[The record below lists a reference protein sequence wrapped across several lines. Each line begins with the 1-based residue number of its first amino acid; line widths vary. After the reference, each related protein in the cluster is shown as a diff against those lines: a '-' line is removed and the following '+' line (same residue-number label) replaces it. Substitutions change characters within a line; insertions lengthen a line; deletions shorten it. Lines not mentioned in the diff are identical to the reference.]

1 MRFKSKPAISGIMI
15 FAIVITSIQLT
26 LFASIVNAETDAVEI
41 VNVDEELSYSR
52 EVSAG
57 ETSTFNWSLI
67 NIYEGNKTINITISI
82 TNSNSDWSV
91 SLEPDSLITL
101 SQKWD
106 AKTVILTITA
116 PSNKAKGS
124 TNVTLEFK
132 FWLNNDKIQRS
143 EKRYAFTSL
152 TEIAKPEEEKVIGL
166 FENPLPSPLDN
177 EGGIF
182 LLTVLFWL
190 IVSIVLILILDPCVK
205 AATKRT
211 KTEVDDIILR
221 IIRTPLLVLVFFYG
235 VVSSLIIL
243 EDHIPDVVI
252 DAVSGIYGV
261 VAVLIIFYVA
271 YKLFKDILVYYGE
284 LIAQKTSSNI
294 DDVIVPIVEKVGV
307 VIISLVALGYVLGYL
322 NIDLTIF
329 VAGGVVI
336 SMVIAFA
343 AQETLSNFFSGIF
356 ILTDRPFKEGDKIIL
371 PDGDWYEVRNIGMR
385 STRLFRFKDAS
396 LVTIPNNNLA
406 NEKIANFTNPDDL
419 GRVMKTVGV
428 AYGTDSEKVKKILH
442 EVIMANEDIVT
453 EDEDFKPIIRFEEMA
468 DSSINF
474 FILVWVKDRDK
485 RFDVSDYLN
494 TEIYRR
500 FNKEG
505 IEIPFPQRVIHVKEE
520 KGGKKAGKKG

>member
-1 MRFKSKPAISGIMI
+1 VHADDPIKII
-15 FAIVITSIQLT
+15 
-26 LFASIVNAETDAVEI
+26 DW
-41 VNVDEELSYSR
+41 DEYTK

-57 ETSTFNWSLI
+57 QTATYNWTLENEDTAKTYEVSM
-67 NIYEGNKTINITISI
+67 NII
-82 TNSNSDWSV
+82 SNSDSDWNVQVDPDTPITITPTNTSTV
-91 SLEPDSLITL
+91 SLM
-101 SQKWD
+101 
-106 AKTVILTITA
+106 VTA
-116 PSNKAKGS
+116 PSNVSKGS
-124 TNVTLEFK
+124 TTVGLKFIIRHNGNVVQWGEWNTTTT
-132 FWLNNDKIQRS
+132 IP
-143 EKRYAFTSL
+143 YVP
-152 TEIAKPEEEKVIGL
+152 KPEEEKVIGI

-177 EGGIF
+177 EFGIF

-190 IVSIVLILILDPCVK
+190 AVSILLVFLLDPCVK
-205 AATKRT
+205 AFTKKT
-211 KTEVDDIILR
+211 KTQVDDIVLR

-235 VVSSLIIL
+235 FVSSLVIL
-243 EDHIPDVVI
+243 EDHIPSSI
-252 DAVSGIYGV
+252 LDAVNSLYGV
-261 VAVLIIFYVA
+261 IAVLIIFYVA

-356 ILTDRPFKEGDKIIL
+356 ILTDRPFKVGDKIIL
-371 PDGDWYEVRNIGMR
+371 PDGDWYEVRHIGMR

-419 GRVMKTVGV
+419 GRVMKTFGV
-428 AYGTDSEKVKKILH
+428 AYGTDSEKVKKIIH
-442 EVIMANEDIVT
+442 EVIMANPDIVT
-453 EDEDFKPIIRFEEMA
+453 DDENLKPIVRFEEMA

-474 FILVWVKDRDK
+474 FILVWIKDRDS
-485 RFDVSDYLN
+485 RFNVGDYLN

-500 FNKEG
+500 FNEEG
-505 IEIPFPQRVIHVKEE
+505 IEIPFPQRTVWVKEE
-520 KGGKKAGKKG
+520 KAGKKGGKKR

>member
-1 MRFKSKPAISGIMI
+1 MMILAIT
-15 FAIVITSIQLT
+15 ITLIQLT
-26 LFASIVNAETDAVEI
+26 FFASFVYADDPIKIIDW
-41 VNVDEELSYSR
+41 DEYTK

-57 ETSTFNWSLI
+57 QTATYNWTLENEDTAKTYEVSL
-67 NIYEGNKTINITISI
+67 NIIS
-82 TNSNSDWSV
+82 NSDSDWSV
-91 SLEPDSLITL
+91 QMDPDTPITITPTNTSTVSLM
-101 SQKWD
+101 
-106 AKTVILTITA
+106 VTA
-116 PSNKAKGS
+116 PSNVSKGS
-124 TNVTLEFK
+124 TIVRLKFIIRHNGNVVQWGEWNT
-132 FWLNNDKIQRS
+132 
-143 EKRYAFTSL
+143 TSS
-152 TEIAKPEEEKVIGL
+152 IPYIPKPEKEKVL
-166 FENPLPSPLDN
+166 DWFENPLPSPLDN
-177 EGGIF
+177 EWGIF
-182 LLTVLFWL
+182 LLTVLIWL
-190 IVSIVLILILDPCVK
+190 GFSFLLILILDPCVK
-205 AATKRT
+205 AATKKT

-243 EDHIPDVVI
+243 EDHIPKVVI
-252 DAVSGIYGV
+252 DAVSGLYGV

-307 VIISLVALGYVLGYL
+307 VIIALVALGYVLGYL
-322 NIDLTIF
+322 NIDLTLF

-371 PDGDWYEVRNIGMR
+371 PDGDWYQVRNIGMR

-406 NEKIANFTNPDDL
+406 NEKIANFSNPDDL

-428 AYGTDSEKVKKILH
+428 AYGTDSQKVKKILR

-485 RFDVSDYLN
+485 RHDVGDYLN

>member
-1 MRFKSKPAISGIMI
+1 MRFKSKRAISGII
-15 FAIVITSIQLT
+15 WIVFTIILVQISMFTPFID
-26 LFASIVNAETDAVEI
+26 AESEY
-41 VNVDEELSYSR
+41 VNV
-52 EVSAG
+52 
-57 ETSTFNWSLI
+57 I
-67 NIYEGNKTINITISI
+67 NIDIDGYSKVVSPGDSATYNWTLENIDEIDRSLNVNISI
-82 TNSNSDWSV
+82 SN
-91 SLEPDSLITL
+91 EDSEWGVELDPEGTITL
-101 SQKWD
+101 PSKGD
-106 AKTVILTITA
+106 VEPVKLTVTA
-116 PSNKAKGS
+116 PNKNKGS
-124 TNVTLEFK
+124 TDVTLTFTVETDGAH
-132 FWLNNDKIQRS
+132 LQTEIRNTT
-143 EKRYAFTSL
+143 TSL
-152 TEIAKPEEEKVIGL
+152 TAPKIEEEKVIGL

-177 EGGIF
+177 EWGIF
-182 LLTVLFWL
+182 LLTVLFWFA
-190 IVSIVLILILDPCVK
+190 VSIVLILILDPCVK
-205 AATKRT
+205 AFTKKT
-211 KTEVDDIILR
+211 KTEIDDIILR

-243 EDHIPDVVI
+243 EDHIPNVVI
-252 DAVSGIYGV
+252 DAVSSVYGV

-307 VIISLVALGYVLGYL
+307 VIIALVALGYVLGYL

-371 PDGDWYEVRNIGMR
+371 PDDDWYEVRNIGMR

-406 NEKIANFTNPDDL
+406 NEKIANFSNPDDL
-419 GRVMKTVGV
+419 GRVMKTFGV
-428 AYGTDSEKVKKILH
+428 AYGTDSEKVKKIIH
-442 EVIMANEDIVT
+442 EVIMANPDIVT
-453 EDEDFKPIIRFEEMA
+453 DDENLKPIVRFEEMA

-474 FILVWVKDRDK
+474 FILVWIKDRDS
-485 RFDVSDYLN
+485 RFNVGDYLN

-505 IEIPFPQRVIHVKEE
+505 IEIPFPQRTVWVKEE
-520 KGGKKAGKKG
+520 KADKKEGKKGDKNV